1 MIFIFF
7 FFNSIGGKEFRQA
20 KNLKQHVEGVHDGR
34 KDYKCKHCGKEFSQS
49 STLNTHIKCVHEGI
63 KNHVCYLCGKRFGI
77 MGQLK
82 RHVDSHQGIRRY
94 KCQVCKF
101 ESKKFLKNKFL
112 KKKLMNFI
120 LFFIST
126 GDKAFSCPG
135 KRKKHVKKMHPN
147 AVWEGK

>member
-1 MIFIFF
+1 MLILI
-7 FFNSIGGKEFRQA
+7 KESEDTSV
-20 KNLKQHVEGVHDGR
+20 KSVSLKV
-34 KDYKCKHCGKEFSQS
+34 
-49 STLNTHIKCVHEGI
+49 
-63 KNHVCYLCGKRFGI
+63 
-77 MGQLK
+77 
-82 RHVDSHQGIRRY
+82 
-94 KCQVCKF
+94 
-101 ESKKFLKNKFL
+101 KKFLKNKFL